1 MVSNFICY
9 KDLEDLLERGNMRYF
24 DSQKTQIHIN
34 LSHLG
39 HNVRVLKKH
48 LGPHFFY
55 PVVKTDAYG
64 HDLSLVVP
72 ALEKE
77 GVDAFVVSSVEDGV
91 YVRSLLKRDIPIL
104 IFTADYSHDEIQACF
119 DSRLTPVI
127 GQMSDFFKFK
137 NIHKHLDIHLK
148 FNTGLHC
155 YGFSTCE
162 AEFIK
167 NQLSQNSYLHLKG
180 VSTHLAKSYDA
191 GLEGGC
197 TFLQQKEFS
206 KVQKIF
212 GHQNYHYQ
220 NSACLLLEGN
230 IGIGARPGI
239 ALYGVKPPTHK
250 DVSIDLKPVM
260 SFETK
265 LITIRKIEK
274 GMSVSYGHEWTAKRP
289 STIGL
294 IPVGY
299 SDGLKRH
306 LNHQQMYFLIE
317 GQKVPQVGVIRMN
330 CCLVDLTDI
339 KANVQIGTKVVI
351 FGLSQ
356 KVYLPIEE
364 QAGKLDMTCYELLT
378 SIRPNLIR
386 VPKETEK
393 EINFKPASTYKQ
405 TQNREKTF

>member
-1 MVSNFICY
+1 MVQN
-9 KDLEDLLERGNMRYF
+9 RYT
-24 DSQKTQIHIN
+24 QKTQVHIN
-34 LSHLG
+34 LSHLA
-39 HNVRVLKKH
+39 HNVRVLKTH
-48 LGPHFFY
+48 LGPHSFY
-55 PVVKTDAYG
+55 PVVKTDGYG
-64 HDLSLVVP
+64 HNASLVVP
-72 ALEKE
+72 ILEKE
-77 GVDAFVVSSVEDGV
+77 NIDAFVVSSVDEGV
-91 YVRSLLKRDIPIL
+91 YVRSLLKKPIPIL
-104 IFTADYSHDEIQACF
+104 IFTADYSYDEIQACF
-119 DSRLTPVI
+119 DSHLTPVI

-137 NIHKHLDIHLK
+137 NMNKNLDIHLK

-155 YGFSTCE
+155 YGFSIKE

-167 NQLSQNSYLHLKG
+167 NQLNKISHLHLKG
-180 VSTHLAKSYDA
+180 VSTHLANSYDA

-212 GHQNYHYQ
+212 GNQNYHYQ
-220 NSACLLLEGN
+220 NSACLLLQGD

-239 ALYGVKPPTHK
+239 ALYGIIPPTHK
-250 DVSIDLKPVM
+250 TVSIDLKPVM
-260 SFETK
+260 SFETR
-265 LITIRKIEK
+265 LINIRNIEK

-306 LNHQQMYFLIE
+306 LNNQQMYFLIE
-317 GQKVPQVGVIRMN
+317 GQKVPQIGVIRMN

-351 FGLSQ
+351 FGMSQ
-356 KVYLPIEE
+356 KTYLPIEE
-364 QAGKLDMTCYELLT
+364 QARKLSMTSYELLT

-386 VPKETEK
+386 ISIEKET
-393 EINFKPASTYKQ
+393 NLKPTSIYKQ
-405 TQNREKTF
+405 TQNKMVLDETNKERPLEQ